1 MGAARRRGSAERAA
15 HAPGHVR
22 WASEAGVDASGIGA
36 LRTEAEPALRV
47 PKGLEFPNRNH
58 RALGISV
65 ILLSTLIGIPKG
77 AETLRTAVLRA

>member
-22 WASEAGVDASGIGA
+22 WASEAGVDASGLGA
-36 LRTEAEPALRV
+36 LRTEAEPV

-58 RALGISV
+58 RYLCD
-65 ILLSTLIGIPKG
+65 TPKYFD
-77 AETLRTAVLRA
+77 RNS

>member
-36 LRTEAEPALRV
+36 LRTEAEPALSV

-58 RALGISV
+58 RYLCDTPKYFPKCGNSYIESWSV
-65 ILLSTLIGIPKG
+65 PVK
-77 AETLRTAVLRA
+77 